1 MTTTIVSSKGQVI
14 IPKAVRETHHW
25 EPGQELE
32 VLELGNGVLLRPVS
46 SFEPTSLQDVAGSL
60 EIQGSARS
68 LDDMNAAIQKGALGR
83 KKG

>member
-1 MTTTIVSSKGQVI
+1 MTRTIVSNKGQVI

-32 VLELGNGVLLRPVS
+32 VLEIGNGVLLRPVS
-46 SFEPTSLQDVAGSL
+46 NFAPTSLEDVAGSL
-60 EIQGSARS
+60 TIQGNARS
-68 LDDMNAAIQKGALGR
+68 LDDMNAAIQKGTEDR